1 MAELDLITSKIIFNF
16 VTGIII
22 TVVIKL
28 PTALNSAT
36 ISLIVESQFGFT
48 AIPIILPI

>member
-36 ISLIVESQFGFT
+36 ISLIVEFQFGFT